1 MNELTVQ
8 VQQTPGVIKWNF
20 EDLKKELAVQMDEYK
35 AIVYTD
41 ENIRDAKKDV
51 AALRKL
57 DKAVDARRIEIKN
70 KCLEPY
76 QVIEEQAKELKALIG
91 EPIKLI
97 AEKVDDYEAR
107 RKAAKKEKIMQFMEQ
122 TFVDLPG
129 DIRKRLMCKIY
140 DTRWENAGT
149 ADKVYKEA
157 IQAALIETQDALTLL
172 KNVDEDFQ
180 EQVMMVYK
188 IDLNL
193 TGAMMK
199 ANELQQQKEMLIEK
213 ERQRQEQERI
223 RREQEERRK
232 AEEAARA
239 QAEAQAAAQEPPKQ
253 EVEETKAEEPEI
265 VQRTATVVQPEP
277 EEVQEEQ
284 PKIYTCM
291 VKMVGTAEQIQK
303 ALDYARYIGTKCEVQ
318 R

>member
-1 MNELTVQ
+1 MNELQVT
-8 VQQTPGVIKWNF
+8 VQQTPGTIHWNF
-20 EDLKKELAVQMDEYK
+20 EELKRELAVQMDQYK

-41 ENIRDAKKDV
+41 ETIGEAKKDV
-51 AALRKL
+51 ATLRKL

-91 EPIKLI
+91 EPIRLI
-97 AEKVDDYEAR
+97 AEKVDDYESR
-107 RKAAKKEKIMQFMEQ
+107 RKAAKKERIMQFMEE

-129 DIRKRLMCKIY
+129 DVKKRLECKVY

-149 ADKVYKEA
+149 ADKVWKEA
-157 IQAALIETQDALTLL
+157 IQAALTETQDALRLL
-172 KNVDEDFQ
+172 SDVDEDFR
-180 EQVMMVYK
+180 EQVITVYK
-188 IDLNL
+188 VDLNL

-199 ANELQQQKEMLIEK
+199 ANELQKQKEMLIER

-223 RREQEERRK
+223 RKEQEQRA
-232 AEEAARA
+232 AEEAERRA
-239 QAEAQAAAQEPPKQ
+239 QEVQKAAQEPPKK
-253 EVEETKAEEPEI
+253 EVEENKAEEEKTE
-265 VQRTATVVQPEP
+265 QRAATVIQPEP

>member
-1 MNELTVQ
+1 MNELQVT
-8 VQQTPGVIKWNF
+8 VQQTPGVIQWNF
-20 EDLKKELAVQMDEYK
+20 EELKKELAVQMAEYTS
-35 AIVYTD
+35 IVYTD
-41 ENIRDAKKDV
+41 ENIGDAKKDV

-76 QVIEEQAKELKALIG
+76 QVIEDQAKELKALIG

-97 AEKVDDYEAR
+97 SEKVNDYEAR
-107 RKAAKKEKIMQFMEQ
+107 RKAAKKERIMRFMQE
-122 TFVDLPG
+122 TFADLPQ
-129 DIRKRLMCKIY
+129 DIRKRLECKVY

-149 ADKVYKEA
+149 ADKVWKEA

-172 KNVDEDFQ
+172 QDIDEDFR
-180 EQVMMVYK
+180 EQVMAVYK
-188 IDLNL
+188 VDLNM

-199 ANELQQQKEMLIEK
+199 ANELQKQKEILIER

-223 RREQEERRK
+223 RKEQEERAK
-232 AEEAARA
+232 QEAER
-239 QAEAQAAAQEPPKQ
+239 AAQENQTAAPEVPVQ
-253 EVEETKAEEPEI
+253 NVEENKAEDANVQKRAATEPE
-265 VQRTATVVQPEP
+265 AKKAEP
-277 EEVQEEQ
+277 EQENK

-291 VKMVGTAEQIQK
+291 LKLVGPADAIQK
-303 ALDYARYIGTKCEVQ
+303 AINYARFINLECEVQ

>member
-1 MNELTVQ
+1 MNELQVT
-8 VQQTPGVIKWNF
+8 VQQTPGTIHWNF
-20 EDLKKELAVQMDEYK
+20 EELKRELAVQMDQYK

-41 ENIRDAKKDV
+41 ETIGEAKKDV
-51 AALRKL
+51 ATLRKL

-91 EPIKLI
+91 EPIRLI
-97 AEKVDDYEAR
+97 AEKVDDYESR
-107 RKAAKKEKIMQFMEQ
+107 RKAAKKERIMQFMEE
-122 TFVDLPG
+122 TFADLPG
-129 DIRKRLMCKIY
+129 DVKKRLECKVY

-149 ADKVYKEA
+149 ADKVWKETV
-157 IQAALIETQDALTLL
+157 QAALTETQDALRLL
-172 KNVDEDFQ
+172 SDVDEDFR
-180 EQVMMVYK
+180 EQVIAVYK
-188 IDLNL
+188 VDLNL

-199 ANELQQQKEMLIEK
+199 ANELQKQKEMLIER

-223 RREQEERRK
+223 RKEQEQRAAEEAERRAQEVQKAAQDPPKKEVEENK
-232 AEEAARA
+232 AEE
-239 QAEAQAAAQEPPKQ
+239 E
-253 EVEETKAEEPEI
+253 KAE
-265 VQRTATVVQPEP
+265 QRAATVVQPEP